1 MGLFDIFKKQE
12 DIYYRDFKKMVYNL
26 NKDEKITISMLRT
39 RVMTIEYTIKSISE
53 GDDEKLND
61 YELNDR
67 NLKVAVLQK
76 LLNEFKQ
83 DFIDF
88 VHIKLKEIGEN
99 NIPLTYDK
107 CNQFCLKIESNHRDK
122 GRHIALEEIKYFKS

>member
-53 GDDEKLND
+53 SDDEKFND
-61 YELNDR
+61 YELKDR

-88 VHIKLKEIGEN
+88 E
-99 NIPLTYDK
+99 
-107 CNQFCLKIESNHRDK
+107 
-122 GRHIALEEIKYFKS
+122 